1 MDLFKQEKVEE
12 NKAETVVLAGSPLS
26 THWVLPSP
34 SRNKQLTFPS
44 TAPSSHPALGSCRS
58 CVVLGRRDGAF
69 FKKKKQQK
77 ASTCQEK
84 KKSNIFSV
92 VSWLW
97 KGDVTAM
104 ENGQILRAIKNGFA
118 FSPSSPPVSFHVLH
132 FLQSDFLLSSKYRFQ
147 VPEHGAAV

>member
-1 MDLFKQEKVEE
+1 MVPFL
-12 NKAETVVLAGSPLS
+12 
-26 THWVLPSP
+26 
-34 SRNKQLTFPS
+34 
-44 TAPSSHPALGSCRS
+44 
-58 CVVLGRRDGAF
+58 
-69 FKKKKQQK
+69 KKKQQK

-118 FSPSSPPVSFHVLH
+118 FSPSSLPVSFHVLH

-147 VPEHGAAV
+147 VPEHGAVV

>member
-1 MDLFKQEKVEE
+1 MV
-12 NKAETVVLAGSPLS
+12 PLKKPQKS
-26 THWVLPSP
+26 N
-34 SRNKQLTFPS
+34 RNQV
-44 TAPSSHPALGSCRS
+44 PAR
-58 CVVLGRRDGAF
+58 
-69 FKKKKQQK
+69 K
-77 ASTCQEK
+77 K

-118 FSPSSPPVSFHVLH
+118 FSPSSPPASFHVLH